1 VASPGEPVSALGRSH
16 LHGVPEAHCGA
27 AVGRLASRA
36 MKPLIHWAVPGGV
49 LLAGAFALKM
59 GLGPE
64 GLVEGAVSRYPWAVY
79 GIGVLLG
86 AFFHRSRVVLAT
98 LALAVTA
105 WVAASKAGGFTALY
119 FAGGLLAL
127 SLGLV
132 TLLKDRGV
140 FSTGGI
146 LQIGGGVVVGVFA
159 TLFVGMA
166 PQDMAVFLDATPLPL
181 AVSVWSGFPQPVF
194 LAFVLALATSCVA
207 ALVRKGPVERGAFW
221 SLVAVALALY
231 LTTDGASVQLF
242 LMAAGLTLGLS
253 VVEVSYAMAYRD
265 DLTGLPARRALM
277 RDLDALR
284 GLYTAAMVDVDYFKR
299 FNDRYGHE
307 VGDQVLRMVGGQLA
321 KAPGGGRA
329 YRYGGEE
336 FTVLFPG
343 KSRQE
348 ALEHL
353 ERIRRMVEDAT
364 FILRHWRRPRKKPVD
379 PGGWKSSKEGKSKQL
394 SVTVSIGLA
403 DSAGGEAEP
412 EEVLKKADSAL
423 YRAKKAGRNR
433 VAK

>member
-1 VASPGEPVSALGRSH
+1 
-16 LHGVPEAHCGA
+16 
-27 AVGRLASRA
+27 

-49 LLAGAFALKM
+49 LLAGALAIKM

-64 GLVEGAVSRYPWAVY
+64 GLVEGAVSGYPWAVY

-86 AFFHRSRVVLAT
+86 VFFHRSRVVLAN

-105 WVAASKAGGFTALY
+105 WVASSKAGGFTALY

-140 FSTGGI
+140 LSTGGI
-146 LQIGGGVVVGVFA
+146 LQIGGAVVVGVFA
-159 TLFVGMA
+159 TLFVGVA
-166 PQDMAVFLDATPLPL
+166 PQDMAAFLDATPLPL
-181 AVSVWSGFPQPVF
+181 SVSVWSGFPQPVF
-194 LAFVLALATSCVA
+194 LSFVLGLATACVA

-221 SLVAVALALY
+221 SLVSVALALY
-231 LTTDGASVQLF
+231 FTTDGALVQLF

-277 RDLDALR
+277 RDLDALG
-284 GLYTAAMVDVDYFKR
+284 GLYTAAMVDVDHFKR
-299 FNDRYGHE
+299 FNDRHGHE

-336 FTVLFPG
+336 FTVLFQG

-353 ERIRRMVEDAT
+353 ERIRRTVEKAT
-364 FILRHWRRPRKKPVD
+364 FTLRHWRRPRKKPVD
-379 PGGWKSSKEGKSKQL
+379 PGGWKVWKEGKSKRL
-394 SVTVSIGLA
+394 SVTVSIGVA

-412 EEVLKKADSAL
+412 EEVLKKADRAL